1 MMLTIFPCNIMV
13 ELVVFLR
20 DWVNGYGLRL
30 FLTTS
35 RFNAFNCIIFTQLH
49 GVTTLPRYDREGA
62 VVLGHY

>member
-35 RFNAFNCIIFTQLH
+35 R
-49 GVTTLPRYDREGA
+49 
-62 VVLGHY
+62 